1 MKPGSERLLTPRR
14 SIKDACLQMVFK
26 SIASPPRSS
35 CSVGMIRLQVTSLEL
50 PPNPKIL
57 DVKKII
63 IMFTSLEHGLFYQ
76 LQPEPININASIISL
91 FK

>member
-1 MKPGSERLLTPRR
+1 MKPGSERLLTPER

-26 SIASPPRSS
+26 SIASSWILS
-35 CSVGMIRLQVTSLEL
+35 CSLVMIRLRVTQLKL

-63 IMFTSLEHGLFYQ
+63 ITFTSLEHGLFYQ
-76 LQPEPININASIISL
+76 LQPKPININASIISL